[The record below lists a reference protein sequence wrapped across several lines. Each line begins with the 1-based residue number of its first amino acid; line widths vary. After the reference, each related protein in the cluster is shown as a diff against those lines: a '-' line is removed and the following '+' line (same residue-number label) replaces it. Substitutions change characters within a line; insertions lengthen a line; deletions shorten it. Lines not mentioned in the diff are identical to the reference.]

1 MYKSILVPLDGSKRA
16 ETILPHVEGLALS
29 GKGKVIL
36 LQVIEIEIPGGNGPF
51 SELSR
56 HRQEVERL
64 TKEAADY
71 LFKIKERFEKINIET
86 ITRIVYGAIA
96 GAIITTADEEG
107 ADLIALTSHGKG
119 GLSRVFYGSVSA
131 GVLQRV
137 DRPLLIIR
145 SRRNVM

>member
-1 MYKSILVPLDGSKRA
+1 MYKNILVPLDGSKRA
-16 ETILPHVEGLALS
+16 ETILPHVEGLALQN
-29 GKGKVIL
+29 KAKVIL
-36 LQVIEIEIPGGNGPF
+36 LQVVEVEIPGGAGPF

-56 HRQEVERL
+56 HREEVERL
-64 TKEAADY
+64 TEQAAGY
-71 LFKIKERFEKINIET
+71 LFKIKAQFKQKGIET

-96 GAIITTADEEG
+96 NAIIVTAEEEG

-131 GVLQRV
+131 GVLQQV

-145 SRRNVM
+145 SRRPML